1 MTHAG
6 LVSSTTRLLIA
17 ILATVV
23 LDTQAR
29 AFDGPLE
36 VRNQFPLFLIADAP
50 YFDSAALSRDV
61 TMRMSYSSVFM
72 TRDSSEWTVNLDME
86 MAELSLTVRTMLGSR
101 VAIGADVPLL
111 IFTDGFLDGF
121 LNSYHDTFGFSDY
134 GRPSRPDNEF
144 LYEVSRSGKTV
155 IRGDIGPGL
164 GDIRLFAQGLLREAN
179 PTVSVRVD
187 VELPTGNAKKGFG
200 NGSLDGG
207 VALLVDQRLSERISL
222 YGMGGA
228 VLAGDLKAYERIGM
242 EDYFYGA
249 AALQYK
255 LTENLRAVGQLF
267 VQSSPFPET
276 NIGEVD
282 DTAFLLSLG
291 LTYLKGKTRFAFAF
305 TEDLSHS
312 GAPDFT
318 VSLTLK
324 TPF

>member
-1 MTHAG
+1 MPHAG
-6 LVSSTTRLLIA
+6 YVRCLLA
-17 ILATVV
+17 VLAVIV
-23 LDTQAR
+23 LDAEVR
-29 AFDGPLE
+29 AFEGPLA

-50 YFDSAALSRDV
+50 YFESAALPRDV
-61 TMRMSYSSVFM
+61 TMRMSYSSIFM

-86 MAELSLTVRTMLGSR
+86 MAELALTVRTMLGTR
-101 VAIGADVPLL
+101 IAIGAEVPVL

-144 LYEVSRSGKTV
+144 LFEVTRSGKTV

-164 GDIRLFAQGLLREAN
+164 GDIRLFVQGLLREAN

-187 VELPTGNAKKGFG
+187 VEFPTGDAKKGFG

-207 VALLVDQRLSERISL
+207 VALLVDQPLSERISL

-228 VLAGDLKAYERIGM
+228 VLAGDLKAYERINM
-242 EDYFYGA
+242 ENYLYGG

-255 LTENLRAVGQLF
+255 LTQGLRAVGQLF

-276 NIGEVD
+276 GIGEVD

-291 LTYLKGKTRFAFAF
+291 LTYLKGKTHFAFAF

-318 VSLTLK
+318 VSFVVK